1 VNGQKAGTAPACLG
15 DAATGHTVIG
25 RAKYGGNQ
33 VDFWPGAI
41 DQVHVY
47 DRALSAAEVAQLYE
61 SGR

>member
-1 VNGQKAGTAPACLG
+1 VSAVQFY
-15 DAATGHTVIG
+15 AARAQLAQLVVG
-25 RAKYGGNQ
+25 RGG
-33 VDFWPGAI
+33 VG